1 VPEEKEYK
9 VTLYFSKGTT
19 PPATDTVM
27 AADEADAINKVK
39 IKLSLDREGDNYE
52 LIQGASA
59 FLQ

>member
-1 VPEEKEYK
+1 MADEKEYK

-19 PPATDTVM
+19 PPETATVM
-27 AADEADAINKVK
+27 ATDEADAINKAK
-39 IKLSLDREGDNYE
+39 IKLSLDREGDNYQ